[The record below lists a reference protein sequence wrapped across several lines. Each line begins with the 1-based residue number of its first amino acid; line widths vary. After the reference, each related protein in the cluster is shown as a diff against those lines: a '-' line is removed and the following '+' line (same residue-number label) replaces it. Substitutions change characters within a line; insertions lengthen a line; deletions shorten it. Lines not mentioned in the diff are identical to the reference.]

1 MAREKPRDAI
11 SAPISA
17 PLQGRRQDVLDASFR
32 TGRDVLDP
40 SANLVMQVEWSRAR
54 KGAQGRVRR
63 LQVDG
68 QGGGVGVGGRERG
81 QRRVCVQVRE
91 SPPNERSSLS

>member
-32 TGRDVLDP
+32 TGRDVLDS
-40 SANLVMQVEWSRAR
+40 SAKRERAL
-54 KGAQGRVRR
+54 GAVQLIHSWRR
-63 LQVDG
+63 LAKKAKKRKKG
-68 QGGGVGVGGRERG
+68 EG
-81 QRRVCVQVRE
+81 
-91 SPPNERSSLS
+91 

>member
-32 TGRDVLDP
+32 TGRGVLDP
-40 SANLVMQVEWSRAR
+40 SA
-54 KGAQGRVRR
+54 KGH
-63 LQVDG
+63 
-68 QGGGVGVGGRERG
+68 GGVMDA
-81 QRRVCVQVRE
+81 RRSYV
-91 SPPNERSSLS
+91 

>member
-11 SAPISA
+11 SAISA

-40 SANLVMQVEWSRAR
+40 SAKGHGGVRERAR
-54 KGAQGRVRR
+54 EKGLEAR
-63 LQVDG
+63 
-68 QGGGVGVGGRERG
+68 
-81 QRRVCVQVRE
+81 
-91 SPPNERSSLS
+91 